1 MSSKTLT
8 FYKCTV
14 WVYSPICFFLLSP
27 AKWGHHLLHSK
38 GEKEPQALWV
48 FLRGFPGSDVAFVL
62 VLFIIRFGK
71 CQGRAK
77 LALLHWKRETNHTCQ
92 VNRVQ
97 PMFVEGLLYG
107 GGIRLAWPKLP
118 VWVPLPQ
125 PLQEHPSSL
134 LPSPP
139 LAHLKELNRARC

>member
-107 GGIRLAWPKLP
+107 GGASGWHGQNSLYGFPSHNPCRSTLP
-118 VWVPLPQ
+118 ACC
-125 PLQEHPSSL
+125 L
-134 LPSPP
+134 LPHS
-139 LAHLKELNRARC
+139 LTSKS